1 MVYSSVLVICPG
13 NAVTAGPEALHQLV
27 AELNGFGK
35 PAAIVYHPFDRQ
47 FAVPEPYRKY
57 DTPVGRYADEAG
69 TLIIFP
75 EIFPTLALRVR
86 HARAA
91 IWWMSVNNYTC
102 VRYESVLRDKIRYT
116 RNLLLGRR
124 PWRGMSALRS
134 LKHFAQSHYAESF
147 LAGYGIKAAPLSDPI
162 PVYLEP
168 EYLEA
173 LAQRSPTP
181 RKDII
186 LYNPTKGA
194 KVTAR
199 LREAFPQWQFRPLR
213 GLNRVELAEAFLG
226 AKVYI
231 DFGHHPGKDRL
242 PREAAI
248 HGCCV
253 MTGRNGS
260 AADSIDV
267 PIPERYKFDPRA
279 GDFVSRF
286 EALVSEIFRDFESCS
301 QEFSGYRD
309 IIRREPET
317 YRNQVKALIDEV
329 SPQPAGRSGG

>member
-1 MVYSSVLVICPG
+1 MAYRSVLVICPG
-13 NAVTAGPEALHQLV
+13 DAVTAGPEALHQLV
-27 AELNGFGK
+27 AELNSLGK
-35 PAAIVYHPFDRQ
+35 SAAIVYHPFDRQ

-57 DTPVGRYADEAG
+57 NIPVGRYADEAD

-86 HARAA
+86 HAQAA

-102 VRYESVLRDKIRYT
+102 VRYESVVRDKIRYA
-116 RNLLLGRR
+116 RNLLMGRR
-124 PWRGMSALRS
+124 PWRGMAALRS
-134 LKHFAQSHYAESF
+134 LKHFAQSHYAELF
-147 LAGYGIKAAPLSDPI
+147 LAQYGIKAAPLSDPI

-168 EYLEA
+168 DYLEA
-173 LAQRSPTP
+173 LAQRPPTA
-181 RKDII
+181 RQDII

-199 LREAFPQWQFRPLR
+199 LRDAFPQWLFRPLR
-213 GLNRVELAEAFLG
+213 GLDRANLAKAFVE

-253 MTGRNGS
+253 ITGRYGS
-260 AADSIDV
+260 AANPVDI
-267 PIPERYKFDPRA
+267 PIPERYKCDTRA
-279 GDFVSRF
+279 SDFVDRF
-286 EALVSEIFRDFESCS
+286 EVLVTDILRNFEACC
-301 QEFSGYRD
+301 QEFEGYRD
-309 IIRREPET
+309 VIRREPET
-317 YRNQVKALIDEV
+317 YRNQVRALVGEV
-329 SPQPAGRSGG
+329 ARIGPSAG